1 MRYRAEVSCGVDDR
15 HTDKGMDQATA
26 AWSAT
31 SLIDKGGSAASH
43 DALGLC
49 ILTEWG
55 EAKAVHAAAE
65 GSHVRMHGHTLKP
78 GQAEALTGKG
88 RQVKHMGCL
97 QQIHTSGRTC
107 KDTWGPHTRTQGH
120 RRVQKGRGGPRASG
134 RRRGRGR
141 GRESQGTTRQW
152 SVGQQRHRGYIG
164 CARVSAEHVNAMQ
177 SLS

>member
-1 MRYRAEVSCGVDDR
+1 MAHTAIAVDTPLPGNPTTHTGLGHTGRRHVTQGKRDR
-15 HTDKGMDQATA
+15 GFACDRNKDKGMDQATA

-31 SLIDKGGSAASH
+31 ILIDKGGSAASH

-49 ILTEWG
+49 ILKEWG

-97 QQIHTSGRTC
+97 QHIHTRQAGHARTHGGRTPEHR
-107 KDTWGPHTRTQGH
+107 DTG
-120 RRVQKGRGGPRASG
+120 
-134 RRRGRGR
+134 
-141 GRESQGTTRQW
+141 
-152 SVGQQRHRGYIG
+152 GYIKG
-164 CARVSAEHVNAMQ
+164 
-177 SLS
+177 